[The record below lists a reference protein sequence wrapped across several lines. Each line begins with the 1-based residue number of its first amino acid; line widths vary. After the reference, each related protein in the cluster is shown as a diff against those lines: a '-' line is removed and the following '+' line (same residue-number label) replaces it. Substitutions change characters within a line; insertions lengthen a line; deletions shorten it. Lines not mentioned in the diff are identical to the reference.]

1 MKIPSSAAIHLLHR
15 CQHASLASHSTQ
27 LAGYPYATAIPCVP
41 DACHRPT
48 LCLSALAEH
57 SKNLQADPRCSMAL
71 LDPAATSSQSG
82 ARLTL
87 LGDMEVFQPSPLELA
102 RHLRYQPEAAAWLA
116 LDFAFYRLRPQRLR
130 YIEGFGRMGWLE
142 AEQWLDG
149 PMLEPEREAELLAQS
164 AALPAG
170 VRLLGADCHGID
182 YEIAATRR
190 RLAFPAAQDAAE
202 LAARWP
208 EWIAA
213 LA

>member
-1 MKIPSSAAIHLLHR
+1 MRIPPSAAIHLLHR
-15 CQHASLASHSTQ
+15 CVHASLASHSTQ
-27 LAGYPYATAIPCVP
+27 LAGYPYATPIPCVP
-41 DACHRPT
+41 DARHRPT

-57 SKNLQADPRCSMAL
+57 SKNLQADPRCSVAL
-71 LDPAATSSQSG
+71 LDPAAASSQSG

-87 LGDMEVFQPSPLELA
+87 LGDMEAFQPTPLELA
-102 RHLRYQPEAAAWLA
+102 RHLRYQPEAENWLQ

-149 PMLEPEREAELLAQS
+149 PTLEPEQEAELLTQS
-164 AALPAG
+164 SAVPAD

-182 YEIAATRR
+182 YEIAAERR
-190 RLAFPAAQDAAE
+190 RLAFPDALTAAE
-202 LAARWP
+202 LFARWP
-208 EWIAA
+208 ELCAA

>member
-1 MKIPSSAAIHLLHR
+1 MKIPPAAAIHLLHR
-15 CQHASLASHSTQ
+15 CVHASLASHSTQ
-27 LAGYPYATAIPCVP
+27 LAGYPYATPIPCVP
-41 DACHRPT
+41 DARHRPT

-57 SKNLQADPRCSMAL
+57 SKNLQADPRCSVAL
-71 LDPAATSSQSG
+71 LDPEAASSQSG
-82 ARLTL
+82 SRLTL
-87 LGDMEVFQPSPLELA
+87 LGDMEPFQPTPLELA
-102 RHLRYQPEAAAWLA
+102 RHLRYQPEAEDWLR

-149 PMLEPEREAELLAQS
+149 PTLEPEREAELLDRA

-182 YEIAATRR
+182 YESAAARR
-190 RLAFPAAQDAAE
+190 RLAFPAALESDE

-208 EWIAA
+208 ELIAA

>member
-1 MKIPSSAAIHLLHR
+1 MKIPPAAAIHLLHR
-15 CQHASLASHSTQ
+15 GAHASLATHSTQ
-27 LAGYPYATAIPCVP
+27 LAGYPYATPIPCVP
-41 DACHRPT
+41 DARHRPT

-57 SKNLQADPRCSMAL
+57 CKNLRADPRCSMAL
-71 LDPAATSSQSG
+71 LDPAAASSQSG

-87 LGDMEVFQPSPLELA
+87 LGDMEAFQPTPLELA
-102 RHLRYQPEAAAWLA
+102 RHLRYQPEAEDWLQ

-149 PMLEPEREAELLAQS
+149 PTLEAEQEAELLTQS

-190 RLAFPAAQDAAE
+190 RLPFPAALEVDE

-208 EWIAA
+208 ELTAA
-213 LA
+213 LT